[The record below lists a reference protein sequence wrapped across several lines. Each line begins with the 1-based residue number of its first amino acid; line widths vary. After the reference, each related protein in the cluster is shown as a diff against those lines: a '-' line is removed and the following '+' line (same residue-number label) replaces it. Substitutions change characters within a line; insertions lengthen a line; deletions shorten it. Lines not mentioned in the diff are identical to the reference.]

1 MHISTKLSIAIHCL
15 ILINEYGDKIK
26 LTSEMMAISTGCNPV
41 TIRSITSALKKAN
54 ILSVKFGTG
63 GTTLN
68 CPPENIDLYTVYM
81 AIEPNAFQKM
91 IGIHSMPS
99 PLCPVGKNIN
109 ELLKKPYS
117 KICDD
122 LTSSLKSITLKE
134 LTIEYHKIL
143 KTDNN
148 PNFKSL
154 NTNLL

>member
-15 ILINEYGDKIK
+15 ILVNEFGDKMK
-26 LTSEMMAISTGCNPV
+26 LTSEMMAVSTGCNPV
-41 TIRSITSALKKAN
+41 TIRSIVSALKKAG

-68 CPPENIDLYTVYM
+68 CPPEEIDLYKVYM
-81 AIEPNAFQKM
+81 AIEPNALKKM

-109 ELLKKPYS
+109 KVLENPYN

-122 LTSSLKSITLKE
+122 LTLSLKSITLKE
-134 LTIEYHKIL
+134 ITEEYHKTL
-143 KTDNN
+143 KNEV
-148 PNFKSL
+148 L
-154 NTNLL
+154 

>member
-15 ILINEYGDKIK
+15 LLVNEFGDKMK
-26 LTSEMMAISTGCNPV
+26 LTSEMMAVSTGCNPV
-41 TIRSITSALKKAN
+41 TIRNIISALKKAN

-81 AIEPNAFQKM
+81 AIEPNAFKKM

-109 ELLKKPYS
+109 NVLKNPYS
-117 KICDD
+117 KICDN
-122 LTSSLKSITLKE
+122 LTSSLKSINLKE
-134 LTIEYHKIL
+134 IADDYHK
-143 KTDNN
+143 T
-148 PNFKSL
+148 L
-154 NTNLL
+154 NTKNESYS

>member
-15 ILINEYGDKIK
+15 ILVNEFGDKVK
-26 LTSEMMAISTGCNPV
+26 LTSEMMAVSTGCNPV
-41 TIRSITSALKKAN
+41 TIRSIISALKKAG

-68 CPPENIDLYTVYM
+68 CPPEEIDLYSVYM
-81 AIEPNAFQKM
+81 AIEPNALKKM

-109 ELLKKPYS
+109 KVLRHPYS

-122 LTSSLKSITLKE
+122 LASSLKTITLE
-134 LTIEYHKIL
+134 EIITQYHKEVQ
-143 KTDNN
+143 
-148 PNFKSL
+148 
-154 NTNLL
+154 

>member
-15 ILINEYGDKIK
+15 ILVSEFGDKMK
-26 LTSEMMAISTGCNPV
+26 LTSEMMAVSTGCNPV
-41 TIRSITSALKKAN
+41 TIRSIISALKKEG

-68 CPPENIDLYTVYM
+68 CPPDDIDLYKIYM
-81 AIEPNAFQKM
+81 AIEPNALKKM

-109 ELLKKPYS
+109 NVLKYPYS

-122 LTSSLKSITLKE
+122 LTLSLKSITLDE
-134 LTIEYHKIL
+134 IINQYHNEIQ
-143 KTDNN
+143 
-148 PNFKSL
+148 
-154 NTNLL
+154 

>member
-15 ILINEYGDKIK
+15 ILIYEYGDKMK
-26 LTSEMMAISTGCNPV
+26 LTSEMMAVSTGCNPV
-41 TIRSITSALKKAN
+41 TIRNIISALKKAG

-68 CPPENIDLYTVYM
+68 CPPEEIDLYKVYM
-81 AIEPNAFQKM
+81 AIEPNALKKM
-91 IGIHSMPS
+91 IGIHAMPS

-109 ELLKKPYS
+109 SILKNPYS

-134 LTIEYHKIL
+134 IINQYHKEI
-143 KTDNN
+143 T
-148 PNFKSL
+148 
-154 NTNLL
+154 